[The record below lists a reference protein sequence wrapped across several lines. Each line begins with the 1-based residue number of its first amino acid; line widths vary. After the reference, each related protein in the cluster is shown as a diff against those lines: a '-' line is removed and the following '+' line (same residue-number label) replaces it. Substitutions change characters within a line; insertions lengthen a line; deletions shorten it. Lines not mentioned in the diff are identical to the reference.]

1 MEKVMKKFAKFAAV
15 AAIATAAAAPVA
27 AQDASVP
34 ADPFVSTQGQVS
46 VPAFAIIGGIAVIAV
61 AVAASEG
68 T

>member
-1 MEKVMKKFAKFAAV
+1 MKKFAKFAAV

-34 ADPFVSTQGQVS
+34 ADPFVSTQGVVS
-46 VPAFAIIGGIAVIAV
+46 VPALAIIGGVAVIAV
-61 AVAASEG
+61 AVAAAEG

>member
-1 MEKVMKKFAKFAAV
+1 MKKFAKFAAV

-34 ADPFVSTQGQVS
+34 ADPFVSTQGS
-46 VPAFAIIGGIAVIAV
+46 IVPPMGAVIMGVAVVAV

-68 T
+68 P